1 MSVMHHFWAAR
12 DVPRSPAGRRKSV
25 RSVAVLAVLA
35 ASALTG
41 VLVVACASSTSGI
54 PASPAAPTA
63 PASASHPTTA
73 SSPPGV
79 EGAFGQPLL
88 MPQVAVTATG
98 LYVAWQVSR
107 PGSVVRS
114 ELARVDEAS
123 GRVEAARR
131 LGAAFEQAVS
141 AAGALW
147 VAASTGSTPAAQTLL
162 RLNPDTL
169 KLTGRWRVGTGGGQ
183 PWAAQLLVVAGGG
196 LWAAGGD
203 RLLHLSLPGGKI
215 TASIALPGAA
225 SSDLSANAAGTILV
239 VGEAD
244 SGGRGAVQR
253 RDPTTGA
260 LLASHPMM
268 GVSPPAVAGP
278 IGSAVWVSEATGMM
292 GYVQRLDAAT
302 MTAEGSACRE
312 GVTTS
317 TCVEGTN
324 DITARLASGLL
335 WITQIAGGKARNYC
349 ADPFTGRKIAP
360 IELPQPTQDEVL
372 AITPHRIF
380 YASPGP
386 AAGQYL
392 RQEAIPSACRTR

>member
-1 MSVMHHFWAAR
+1 
-12 DVPRSPAGRRKSV
+12 
-25 RSVAVLAVLA
+25 VLA

-41 VLVVACASSTSGI
+41 VLVVACTNSASGF
-54 PASPAAPTA
+54 PASPAAPAA
-63 PASASHPTTA
+63 PVPPSHLATV

-88 MPQVAVTATG
+88 MPQAAVTATG

-107 PGSVVRS
+107 PGSAVRS

-123 GRVEAARR
+123 GRIEAARR
-131 LGAAFEQAVS
+131 LDAAFEQAVS

-147 VAASTGSTPAAQTLL
+147 VAASTGSAPAAQTLL

-183 PWAAQLLVVAGGG
+183 YWAAQLLVAAGGG
-196 LWAAGGD
+196 LWAAGGN
-203 RLLHLSLPGGKI
+203 RLLHLSLPGGKV
-215 TASIALPGAA
+215 TAWIALPGAA
-225 SSDLSANAAGTILV
+225 SSDLSANAAGTILL

-268 GVSPPAVAGP
+268 GVSAAAVAGP
-278 IGSAVWVSEATGMM
+278 IGSAVWVSEATGMA

-302 MTAEGSACRE
+302 MTAQGSACNE
-312 GVTTS
+312 GGTTS
-317 TCVEGTN
+317 SCVEGTN
-324 DITARLASGLL
+324 DVTARLADGLL
-335 WITQIAGGKARNYC
+335 WITDSWRKARNYC

-392 RQEAIPSACRTR
+392 RQQAIPSACRTR

>member
-1 MSVMHHFWAAR
+1 MSVLHLFWAAR
-12 DVPRSPAGRRKSV
+12 NVPSSPAGRRKSV
-25 RSVAVLAVLA
+25 RSVAVLA

-41 VLVVACASSTSGI
+41 VLVVACASSTSRV
-54 PASPAAPTA
+54 PASPTA
-63 PASASHPTTA
+63 PASASHPTAA

-107 PGSVVRS
+107 PGGVVRS

-131 LGAAFEQAVS
+131 IGAAFEQAVS

-196 LWAAGGD
+196 LWAAGGN

-225 SSDLSANAAGTILV
+225 SSDLSANAAETILV

-268 GVSPPAVAGP
+268 AASAPAVVGP
-278 IGSAVWVSEATGMM
+278 IGSAVWVSEATGTM
-292 GYVQRLDAAT
+292 GYVQQFDAAT
-302 MTAEGSACRE
+302 MTAEGSACGE
-312 GVTTS
+312 GVTTG

-324 DITARLASGLL
+324 DITARLANGLL

-380 YASPGP
+380 YASPGT

-392 RQEAIPSACRTR
+392 REVAIPSACRTR